1 MYVALQCPNLHSELA
16 KLDGLYRAQTSGMS
30 RELFDQLC
38 DDPKSA
44 VIIPGYMVKGTFS
57 ESVGATYSKGQ
68 MIPTLSGDM
77 KPFNIR
83 VECAFSG
90 VAPVLNCAG
99 VLTFPFPFAL
109 LVMVYRY
116 FLLRA
121 LRLQAVF
128 GPDYLN

>member
-1 MYVALQCPNLHSELA
+1 MSHAALRGSLIAWNWFCLQM
-16 KLDGLYRAQTSGMS
+16 SGMS

-57 ESVGATYSKGQ
+57 ESVGATFSKGE

-83 VECAFSG
+83 VEGTLRTPLFCSVFEYC
-90 VAPVLNCAG
+90 L
-99 VLTFPFPFAL
+99 
-109 LVMVYRY
+109 R
-116 FLLRA
+116 RA
-121 LRLQAVF
+121 L
-128 GPDYLN
+128 D

>member
-1 MYVALQCPNLHSELA
+1 M
-16 KLDGLYRAQTSGMS
+16 SGMS

-83 VECAFSG
+83 VECK
-90 VAPVLNCAG
+90 
-99 VLTFPFPFAL
+99 LTTILAYACILTRTGAL
-109 LVMVYRY
+109 AEPPDLLAIAYRY
-116 FLLRA
+116 FLFCA
-121 LRLQAVF
+121 LRL
-128 GPDYLN
+128 

>member
-1 MYVALQCPNLHSELA
+1 MWVH
-16 KLDGLYRAQTSGMS
+16 RAQMSGMS

-57 ESVGATYSKGQ
+57 ESVGSTYSKGQ

-83 VECAFSG
+83 VECTFPA
-90 VAPVLNCAG
+90 AVLALDYTG
-99 VLTFPFPFAL
+99 VLTVRLAYL
-109 LVMVYRY
+109 L
-116 FLLRA
+116 
-121 LRLQAVF
+121 
-128 GPDYLN
+128 

>member
-1 MYVALQCPNLHSELA
+1 
-16 KLDGLYRAQTSGMS
+16 MS

-57 ESVGATYSKGQ
+57 ESVGATFSKGE

-83 VECAFSG
+83 VEGTLRTPLFCSVCLNIVHA
-90 VAPVLNCAG
+90 AP
-99 VLTFPFPFAL
+99 LTDM
-109 LVMVYRY
+109 LVVTCSN
-116 FLLRA
+116 FLFCP
-121 LRLQAVF
+121 LRLPAVV
-128 GPDYLN
+128 GPDHLNQPPEYCADPW